1 MQPFRYLNGY
11 HCHIFYVYQR
21 IQTRKDDAL
30 MTNSTYLQVRTS
42 AADKEQASAIVEE
55 LGTNLSTVV
64 NMLLKQIII
73 TRSIPFQ
80 LKLAP
85 AYSGQEAISEVRATM
100 AMEHMPLNEEDIS
113 RLEKYQ
119 HASAAERESIRSALL
134 QELLEV

>member
-1 MQPFRYLNGY
+1 
-11 HCHIFYVYQR
+11 
-21 IQTRKDDAL
+21 